1 MKKNILAALI
11 ATGTLVAFNAS
22 ANDGTVNFV
31 GDITDGACTVDV
43 QNTGAKTGNVTL
55 GSVPKSAFTGTGS
68 TAGGNSGLAAI
79 NVSLSGCPSTKTN
92 AYVTFDG
99 DYFGG
104 SNDYLQLTS
113 YGSEGIAQG
122 VAVKLLDSSGNH
134 LKLGQKSEAIPL
146 TAGAAKVAFKATYAQ
161 VEGTVAAGTANA
173 VATLLVTY

>member
-11 ATGTLVAFNAS
+11 ATGTLMAFNAS
-22 ANDGTVNFV
+22 ANDGSVNFV
-31 GDITDGACTVDV
+31 GDITDGACTVNV
-43 QNTGAKTGNVTL
+43 QNSGAKTGNVTL

-79 NVSLSGCPSTKTN
+79 NVSLTGCPATKAS

-99 DYFGG
+99 DYFDG

-113 YGSEGIAQG
+113 YGSTGIAKG
-122 VAVKLLDSSGNH
+122 VAVKLMDASGNH
-134 LKLGQKSEAIPL
+134 LKLGQRSEAIPL
-146 TAGAAKVAFKATYAQ
+146 TSGAANVAFKATYAQ
-161 VEGTVAAGTANA
+161 VEETVAAGTANA

>member
-1 MKKNILAALI
+1 MKKNILSALI
-11 ATGTLVAFNAS
+11 ATGSLLAFNAS

-31 GDITDGACTVDV
+31 GDISDGACAVNV
-43 QNTGAKTGNVTL
+43 QNSGAKTGSVTL

-79 NVSLSGCPSTKTN
+79 NVSLSGCPATKTN

-113 YGSEGIAQG
+113 YGTAGIAKG
-122 VAVKLLDSSGNH
+122 VAVKLLDSNGDH
-134 LKLGQKSEAIPL
+134 LKLGQRSPAIPL
-146 TAGAAKVAFKATYAQ
+146 SAGAATVAFKATYAQ
-161 VEGTVAAGTANA
+161 VEDNVDAGTANA

>member
-1 MKKNILAALI
+1 MKKTILAALI
-11 ATGTLVAFNAS
+11 TTSGLLAFNAS
-22 ANDGTVNFV
+22 ANDGTVNFT
-31 GDITDGACTVDV
+31 GDITDGACIVDV

-79 NVSLSGCPSTKTN
+79 NVSLSGCPATKAN

-99 DYFGG
+99 DYFSG
-104 SNDYLQLTS
+104 SNDYLNLTN
-113 YGSEGIAQG
+113 YGSTGVAKG
-122 VAVKLLDSSGNH
+122 VAVKLLDASGNH
-134 LKLGQKSEAIPL
+134 LKLGVKSAAIPL
-146 TAGAAKVAFKATYAQ
+146 TSGKADVAFKATYAQ